1 MNFIHSL
8 TNLILTNKIEK
19 KNQGKKKRKKNN
31 INSD

>member
-8 TNLILTNKIEK
+8 TNLILTNEIEK